1 MSEQKLKVKIG
12 NREYPVK
19 VRDTERAA
27 IETAMK
33 FLEQKVELYERNYPN
48 TDMQDLLAMVLLQTA
63 TQLGSCEKQ
72 LKEYREDTEACLQQA
87 EDYLTK
93 SLS

>member
-19 VRDTERAA
+19 VKDQDLAGIEAA
-27 IETAMK
+27 MQ
-33 FLEQKVELYERNYPN
+33 FLQKKVELYDRNYPN

-72 LKEYREDTEACLQQA
+72 LKEYRQDTERRLLQA
-87 EDYLTK
+87 EEYLTK